1 MENTDKMIDGKH
13 TEQMAGIS
21 QSVNSEH
28 LQAMANANTGI
39 GTSNAS
45 ANGDLLDDGLV
56 NMPGMRVEGKVAN
69 VRGKDGKVYKNSELP
84 KCGCT
89 KKRILDDSQRT
100 PVGDTIASE
109 KVLAHDIYPGSK
121 FVGTGWDDTVR
132 ADTMVA
138 VKRCAKDVLL
148 FGGMEALFFYWQQTE
163 QMVTQ
168 AAYPAIVVCA
178 TLAGLSVGI
187 NIGKYVHSSRSK

>member
-1 MENTDKMIDGKH
+1 MENTDKS

-21 QSVNSEH
+21 QSARSGY
-28 LQAMANANTGI
+28 LQAVA
-39 GTSNAS
+39 NAS
-45 ANGDLLDDGLV
+45 AGTGASNVSTNGDLLDDGLV

-69 VRGKDGKVYKNSELP
+69 VRGKDGKVYKNSEP
-84 KCGCT
+84 TKCGRIE
-89 KKRILDDSQRT
+89 KRMLDNSQRA
-100 PVGDTIASE
+100 PAGDTITSE
-109 KVLAHDIYPGSK
+109 KVLAHDIHPGSK
-121 FVGTGWDDTVR
+121 FAGTGWDDTAR

-138 VKRCAKDVLL
+138 VKRCAKDALL

-187 NIGKYVHSSRSK
+187 NIGKYIHSVRPK